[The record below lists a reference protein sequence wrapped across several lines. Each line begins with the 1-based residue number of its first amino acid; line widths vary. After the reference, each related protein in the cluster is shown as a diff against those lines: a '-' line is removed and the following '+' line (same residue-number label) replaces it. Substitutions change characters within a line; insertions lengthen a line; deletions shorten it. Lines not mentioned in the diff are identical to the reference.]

1 MKLEWLR
8 AFSAVMR
15 SGTVT
20 GASSIIL
27 RTQPQVSRMV
37 GALEQQLG
45 LKLFRREGRRLVP
58 TPEALEFN
66 QFIDPVLRSLDNLDN
81 VATDISKKRS
91 RHIAIAAE
99 PFLLHV
105 LVPEAISR
113 AATRDDGRYSIDI
126 CVRGLGLWM
135 SRSDVDLAV
144 VALPFAQTDLQ
155 QIVFAEAQCVA
166 VLPPG
171 HPLTKQNCISL
182 DELSGD
188 NFIALRASTLLRAQ
202 IDMAAV
208 KAGVTLNSRLEAMS
222 GVNACE
228 FVARGLG
235 VTIADPIVALS
246 FAPRGVAVK
255 ALQSDLPLS
264 YGFLVSG
271 SSSLRGDVN
280 RVMADVAGAA
290 QRLGKNH
297 IKLASAWSES
307 RMTARRGRK

>member
-113 AATRDDGRYSIDI
+113 AATRDDGHNRNS
-126 CVRGLGLWM
+126 GLLVFTAGLQ
-135 SRSDVDLAV
+135 AV
-144 VALPFAQTDLQ
+144 
-155 QIVFAEAQCVA
+155 
-166 VLPPG
+166 G
-171 HPLTKQNCISL
+171 
-182 DELSGD
+182 
-188 NFIALRASTLLRAQ
+188 LL
-202 IDMAAV
+202 
-208 KAGVTLNSRLEAMS
+208 L
-222 GVNACE
+222 
-228 FVARGLG
+228 
-235 VTIADPIVALS
+235 TIAGAIELHRLHEHGLAFGTFDVPGGG
-246 FAPRGVAVK
+246 P
-255 ALQSDLPLS
+255 
-264 YGFLVSG
+264 
-271 SSSLRGDVN
+271 SSAGD
-280 RVMADVAGAA
+280 
-290 QRLGKNH
+290 K
-297 IKLASAWSES
+297 
-307 RMTARRGRK
+307 